1 MGKDTGNE
9 EIQMNKI
16 ILIQPP
22 DPAGTRILRDH
33 MGRFGVKSFKY
44 DLLPPLDLAYSASL
58 LEKNG
63 FEVEILDCP
72 ASNLKKS
79 KAVKKISKRYPDLI
93 IVNTSGISASNDLD
107 FANELKIAT
116 DAFVGVIGPYIN
128 YYHGNVFSN
137 NIDVVIRGE
146 IEYTILELAKKIP
159 LNKIK
164 GITFKKDDKIIKNPD
179 RELIRNLDELPF
191 PAYHLLPM
199 KKYSYWYL
207 PKTPFTTFQSS
218 RGCPFGCI
226 YCPYT
231 VGFGDIWRGRSVENI
246 LSELMLLKEKYKI
259 KSVLFRD
266 QIFTL
271 NMKRAEEICD
281 KISKEDIDIEWRC
294 ETRADC
300 LSKNLMIK
308 MKNAGCVGIHMGI
321 ESGDSDLSKT
331 IAKAGLNLDRVKE
344 NFHYAREI
352 GLNTRAFF
360 IIGLPGET
368 RETVKKTLEFARE
381 IKANDYLFNSVT
393 PFPGTK
399 LYEIAERKGWIV
411 DKNWEKFVVDEAVMR
426 NDSLT
431 EDEIRYFV
439 KTANEEFSRMRINN
453 VQTVFNRRGL
463 KVALSEPKLVA
474 RYVLKNILKSV
485 SRVARL

>member
-1 MGKDTGNE
+1 
-9 EIQMNKI
+9 MNKI

-22 DPAGTRILRDH
+22 DPAGMRILRDH

-44 DLLPPLDLAYSASL
+44 DLLPPLNLAYSASL

-63 FEVEILDCP
+63 FEVEILDCQ
-72 ASNLKKS
+72 ASELKKS
-79 KAVKKISKRYPDLI
+79 KAVKKVSKRHPDLI

-107 FANELKIAT
+107 FTDELKIAT
-116 DAFVGVIGPYIN
+116 DTFVGVIGPYID
-128 YYHGNVFSN
+128 YYPGNVFSN
-137 NIDVVIRGE
+137 NIDTVIRGE

-164 GITFKKDDKIIKNPD
+164 GITFKKDDKIIKTPD
-179 RELIRNLDELPF
+179 RELIKNLDELPF

-231 VGFGDIWRGRSVENI
+231 VGFGGIWRGRSVENV
-246 LSELMLLKEKYKI
+246 LSDLMLLKEKYRI

-271 NMKRAEEICD
+271 NMKRAEEICHD
-281 KISKEDIDIEWRC
+281 MSKEGLDIEWRC
-294 ETRADC
+294 ETRADR

-308 MKNAGCVGIHMGI
+308 MKDAGCVGIHMGI
-321 ESGDSDLSKT
+321 ESGDPDLCKT
-331 IAKAGLNLDRVKE
+331 IAKIGLNLNKVKE
-344 NFHYAREI
+344 IFHYAREI
-352 GLNTRAFF
+352 ELNTRAFF

-368 RETVKKTLEFARE
+368 KETVKKTLRFARE
-381 IKANDYLFNSVT
+381 IKADDYLFNSVT

-399 LYEIAERKGWIV
+399 LYEIAEKKGWIK
-411 DKNWEKFVVDEAVMR
+411 DKNWENFVVNEAVMR
-426 NDSLT
+426 NDNLT
-431 EDEIRYFV
+431 EDEIRNFV
-439 KTANEEFSRMRINN
+439 KKANEEFSRTNIKPIL
-453 VQTVFNRRGL
+453 NRRGF
-463 KVALSEPKLVA
+463 KIALSEPGLIA
-474 RYVLKNILKSV
+474 RYVLKNMRKSV
-485 SRVARL
+485 SRVVRL